1 MKSRRGQTHLIYLD
15 NAATTR
21 PCPETVAAMEKAL
34 RETWG
39 NPSASHGPGREAR
52 SLLEES
58 RANLMKALNAPG
70 GTLVFTSGGT
80 EADNQALRGAALHG
94 RGVGKHLISSEA
106 EHEAVLNTL
115 KALGTQGWEVTLLKP
130 DEFGRISP
138 SAVEAALREDTA
150 LVSLILVN
158 NETGAV
164 NDIAAVREL
173 LDRKGSR
180 ALLHT
185 DAVQAF
191 CKLPFSPARLG
202 ADLISLSGHKIGG
215 PKGVGALW
223 IREGLKL
230 APLLEGG
237 GQEGGLRSGT
247 EAMPAIAG
255 FGAAAMAAA
264 ARGTE
269 TAAARYA
276 RLRQT
281 LAEALPKALLIGRDT
296 EACAGHICC
305 LSFPGARAEVLQ
317 NWLDREGICVS
328 RGSACARGRRS
339 HVLTAMGL
347 PAAVI
352 DGALRVSF
360 SPETTE
366 EEVLLFAGTVS
377 AAADRFFPKWG

>member
-1 MKSRRGQTHLIYLD
+1 MIYLD

-21 PCPETVAAMEKAL
+21 PCPEAAAAMELAL

-39 NPSASHGPGREAR
+39 NPSASHGPGRAAR
-52 SLLEES
+52 KLLEES
-58 RANLMKALNAPG
+58 RAAVMKALNTAG

-94 RGVGKHLISSEA
+94 RGRGRHIISSQA

-115 KALGTQGWEVTLLKP
+115 RALGSQGWEVTLLKP
-130 DEFGRISP
+130 DEFGRITP
-138 SAVEAALREDTA
+138 EAVGAALREDTV
-150 LVSLILVN
+150 LVSLMLVN

-164 NDIAAVREL
+164 TDIPAVREL
-173 LDRKGSR
+173 LRQRGSA

-223 IREGLKL
+223 MREGLKL
-230 APLLEGG
+230 SPLLEGG

-247 EAMPAIAG
+247 EPMPAIAG
-255 FGAAAMAAA
+255 FGAAAKAAAERGFDAAA
-264 ARGTE
+264 AHCAHLRKTL
-269 TAAARYA
+269 AAA
-276 RLRQT
+276 
-281 LAEALPKALLIGRDT
+281 LPRVLLIGRDT
-296 EACAGHICC
+296 DVCAGHICC

-317 NWLDREGICVS
+317 NWLDSQGVCVS

-347 PAAVI
+347 PGTVI

-360 SPETTE
+360 CPDTTE
-366 EEVLLFAGTVS
+366 EEVLRFCALVTE
-377 AAADRFFPKWG
+377 AADRYFPKWRLK